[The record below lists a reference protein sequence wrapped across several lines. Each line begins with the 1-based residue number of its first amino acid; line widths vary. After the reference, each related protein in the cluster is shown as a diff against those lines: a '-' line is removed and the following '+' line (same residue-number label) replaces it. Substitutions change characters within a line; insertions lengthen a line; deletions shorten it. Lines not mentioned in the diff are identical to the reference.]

1 MTEDLHEVEGHQ
13 EPNSHLVQNIRLVQ
27 SSHLVHHL
35 SPLLRQTI
43 NGTLIWASGKN
54 RYFSPG

>member
-43 NGTLIWASGKN
+43 NGTLI
-54 RYFSPG
+54 